1 MARDGPI
8 TLTVH
13 GLRATNA
20 DHRSIAGRDLKKE
33 GDSFHQKLN
42 TDQLFKDWYT
52 KEIGKEISTSGRLY
66 TIEKQQIQGRV
77 ISKVKV
83 NYSTD
88 SIVISKEVWL
98 GEVLRTTPVSLGS
111 QSESDGLPGAV

>member
-1 MARDGPI
+1 MGPSRGRY
-8 TLTVH
+8 VD
-13 GLRATNA
+13 ATN
-20 DHRSIAGRDLKKE
+20 IANPFSGRDLKKE

-52 KEIGKEISTSGRLY
+52 KEINKEISTSGRLY

-88 SIVISKEVWL
+88 SIVISKEV
-98 GEVLRTTPVSLGS
+98 
-111 QSESDGLPGAV
+111 